1 MKLVMIISFLLLFK
15 ASVLCQQINP
25 IPSLSKQDYLK
36 KSKSQKTG
44 AWVLLGAGVAVLAI
58 TTINA
63 ASSVDLTSTTDE
75 SHSFGIGLAAVMA
88 VSSIPLFIA
97 SSRNKRKSTMA
108 ASVKIEHASIGGYDL
123 TRINYP
129 AISVRLVLH

>member
-1 MKLVMIISFLLLFK
+1 MRLVIIIPWLLLLR
-15 ASVLCQQINP
+15 ASVLSQEVSPKQ
-25 IPSLSKQDYLK
+25 SLSKEDYLK

-58 TTINA
+58 TGINA
-63 ASSVDLTSTTDE
+63 ASSVDLTSPIDE
-75 SHSFGIGLAAVMA
+75 SHAFGIGLAAAMA

-97 SSRNKRKSTMA
+97 SGKNKKRSTMA
-108 ASVKIEHASIGGYDL
+108 ASVKIEHARIGGHDL
-123 TRINYP
+123 TRIKYP

>member
-1 MKLVMIISFLLLFK
+1 MKLVVIILLFLLVK
-15 ASVLCQQINP
+15 APVLCQEINP
-25 IPSLSKQDYLK
+25 KPPLSKQDHLL

-58 TTINA
+58 TGI
-63 ASSVDLTSTTDE
+63 SSVSSIDLSSPRDE
-75 SHSFGIGLAAVMA
+75 SHSFGIGLAAAMA

-97 SSRNKRKSTMA
+97 SARHKRKSTMA
-108 ASVKIEHASIGGYDL
+108 ALVKIEHARIGGYHP

-129 AISVRLVLH
+129 AISVRLVLD